1 MLLARNVVTVGTASL
16 VSRTFGFLREVLVAA
31 VLGAGALADAF
42 FVAAQ
47 IPNLFRRLLTR
58 RRAERRLRAALV
70 AAQA

>member
-47 IPNLFRRLLTR
+47 ISESVPPIADG